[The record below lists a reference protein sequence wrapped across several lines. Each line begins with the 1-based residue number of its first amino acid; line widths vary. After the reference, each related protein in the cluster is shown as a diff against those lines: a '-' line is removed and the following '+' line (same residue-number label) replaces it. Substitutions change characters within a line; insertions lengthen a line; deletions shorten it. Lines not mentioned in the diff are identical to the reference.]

1 MTGLLPRF
9 GLVNFR
15 GGYAAKHQEIVKEF
29 HFFSIF
35 GTYRSWERGANE
47 KFEFIGLYIWS
58 NRPFGINYKQL
69 IKSIIMKRLILLF
82 AFTFS
87 LLGMSAQTV
96 NLGEMSEKE
105 RNEYLVKLSKEVIKN
120 FGPGYYREL
129 TPTIEET
136 KNEIFK
142 GKDLGDIEGR
152 EYYRVTF
159 PYDKTKEILDWPFSA
174 RVKIWKDTGEPFAV
188 SFGNGYGKSF
198 FHLSYKE
205 WVEVGIKKNDQVKY
219 QQADTTNFRK

>member
-1 MTGLLPRF
+1 
-9 GLVNFR
+9 
-15 GGYAAKHQEIVKEF
+15 
-29 HFFSIF
+29 
-35 GTYRSWERGANE
+35 
-47 KFEFIGLYIWS
+47 
-58 NRPFGINYKQL
+58 
-69 IKSIIMKRLILLF
+69 MKRLILLF

-96 NLGEMSEKE
+96 DLGEMSEKE

-129 TPTIEET
+129 TPTIEEK

-205 WVEVGIKKNDQVKY
+205 WVKVGIIEDDQVKY